1 MRDGNSYIRD
11 SSHFLEKIKSIRSI
25 PDNAM
30 LVTADVVGL
39 YPSIPHSSGLN
50 SLRKALEKRLN
61 KQIPT
66 NDLVK
71 MAKFVLSNNYFEF
84 SEKVFQQISGTA
96 IGTKFAPP
104 YACIYMEEVETEF
117 LKTQRLKPL
126 IWLRFIDDIF
136 FIWTYGEENL
146 KNFMEDF
153 NNFKP
158 NLKFTFQSSV
168 TTETFKINHRL
179 TCDDKC
185 LVYLFTC
192 KTCSKQY
199 TGETTDQ
206 FRLRWNNY
214 KSNDRKFKRGEP
226 CMQEHLF
233 EHFYSDGHNGFL
245 EDVAITLIDKTD
257 GRDPKN
263 RENYWMRTLKTL
275 APQGLNIEDCV

>member
-1 MRDGNSYIRD
+1 MSLQIMQNIYPASWFCLTGHCYVRLIFVKHVICLYIYIRD

-39 YPSIPHSSGLN
+39 YPSIPHSPGLN

-71 MAKFVLSNNYFEF
+71 MAKLVLSNNYFEV

-136 FIWTYGEENL
+136 FVWTHGEENL

-158 NLKFTFQSSV
+158 NLKFTFECDRNS
-168 TTETFKINHRL
+168 IN
-179 TCDDKC
+179 
-185 LVYLFTC
+185 
-192 KTCSKQY
+192 
-199 TGETTDQ
+199 
-206 FRLRWNNY
+206 
-214 KSNDRKFKRGEP
+214 
-226 CMQEHLF
+226 
-233 EHFYSDGHNGFL
+233 FL
-245 EDVAITLIDKTD
+245 DLNVKLN
-257 GRDPKN
+257 N
-263 RENYWMRTLKTL
+263 RELTASVYKTYRSSSIPPL
-275 APQGLNIEDCV
+275 